1 MEEAVTPG
9 TDGFTSSLQ
18 TPSRSNATTAMSGIY
33 SVTVGGSGNC
43 TGTATTSVVINAS
56 PVATA
61 SSNSPVCSGSN
72 TLNLNASGG
81 SSYMKPSG
89 FSSTI
94 QSPSRTNATT
104 AMSGVYSVTVSSTAS
119 CSDTET
125 VSVVINPAYS
135 DSQ

>member
-1 MEEAVTPG
+1 
-9 TDGFTSSLQ
+9 
-18 TPSRSNATTAMSGIY
+18 MSGIY

-81 SSYMKPSG
+81 SSYSWAG
-89 FSSTI
+89 SH
-94 QSPSRTNATT
+94 Q
-104 AMSGVYSVTVSSTAS
+104 VL
-119 CSDTET
+119 
-125 VSVVINPAYS
+125 VVRFKAQAEPTPPRP
-135 DSQ
+135 